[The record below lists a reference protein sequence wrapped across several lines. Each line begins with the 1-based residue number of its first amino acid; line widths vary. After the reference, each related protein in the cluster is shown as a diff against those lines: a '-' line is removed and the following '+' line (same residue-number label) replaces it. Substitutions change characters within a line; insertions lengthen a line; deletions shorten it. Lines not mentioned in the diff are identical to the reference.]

1 MADNAIDQL
10 KHSLPAELW
19 SADPETIA
27 PHLVEWRDRFRGRTP
42 LLLLP
47 RSTADVARMVGI
59 CNGLGVGVV
68 PQGGHTGLV
77 GGAMPDA
84 SGEQVL
90 LSLRRLNRVR
100 DLNPTANTLT
110 AEAGC
115 LLADLQQAAASVQ
128 RYLPLSLAS
137 EGSSQIGGNLS
148 TNAGGINVLRY
159 GNARD
164 QVLGLEVV
172 LPDGGVLDALRALR
186 KDTAGYDLKNLFIGA
201 EGTLGVITAAVLK
214 LQARHRSRAT
224 VMLAQR
230 RLEDAF
236 AVLEAGRAAPGL
248 EMLALELMPRIGLEL
263 VCRHMPGAHPPLPLT
278 APWYLLVELGSFLG
292 DADTSERVTRWL
304 ERLVSERHAV
314 DGVLAS
320 SGSQAQALWQLR
332 ESMSEA
338 QKREGVGLKHDVSV
352 PLSNI
357 PALVRAARERIQRL
371 SPGART
377 VAFGHVGD
385 GNVHLNVLQPRDGDP
400 DSFLADGAAIT
411 ASIYALVESLGG
423 SFSAEHGIGQ
433 LKQSELARFRSP
445 VEVAL
450 MRTLKRTLDPN
461 GIMNPG
467 KLLPPEA
474 AANH

>member
-1 MADNAIDQL
+1 MTSSAIDQL
-10 KHSLPAELW
+10 RHILSAELW

-42 LLLLP
+42 LMLLP
-47 RSTADVARMVGI
+47 RSTADVARMLGA
-59 CNGLGVGVV
+59 CNELGVGVV

-77 GGAMPDA
+77 GGAMPDT

-100 DLNPTANTLT
+100 DINPTENTLT

-128 RYLPLSLAS
+128 RYFPLSLAS

-172 LPDGGVLDALRALR
+172 LPDGGVLDVLRALR

-214 LQARHRSRAT
+214 LQARHRTRVT
-224 VMLAQR
+224 VMLAQS

-236 AVLEAGRAAPGL
+236 AVLDAGRGVPGL
-248 EMLALELMPRIGLEL
+248 ELLALELIPRIGLEL
-263 VCRHMPGAHPPLPLT
+263 VCRHIPGARPPLPLA

-292 DADTSERVTRWL
+292 DADTSRRVEDWL
-304 ERLVSERHAV
+304 QRLLGERHAV

-320 SGSQAQALWQLR
+320 SQSQAQALWQLR

-338 QKREGVGLKHDVSV
+338 QKRESVGLKHDVSV
-352 PLSNI
+352 PVSNI
-357 PALVRAARERIQRL
+357 PALVRGAQERIQRL

-385 GNVHLNVLQPRDGDP
+385 GNVHLNVLPPRRGDTEA
-400 DSFLADGAAIT
+400 FLADGAAVT
-411 ASIYALVESLGG
+411 ASIYTLVESLGG

-433 LKQSELARFRSP
+433 LKQAELARFRSP
-445 VEVAL
+445 VELAL
-450 MRTLKRTLDPN
+450 MRTVKRTLDPK

-467 KLLPPEA
+467 KLLPPEPA
-474 AANH
+474 SNH